1 MELERMSDFFAKRI
15 DTYDKHMINNVE
27 GCKNGYI
34 KLAELIPDTARKLLD
49 LGCGTG
55 LELGRIFQRFPDI
68 SVTGVDLSSEML
80 KKLREKYPDRDI
92 ILIEGSYIGRDFGFR
107 QYDTAISFETMHHM
121 THGEKV
127 SVYEAVWNAL
137 TPKGL
142 YIECDYIVLTQA
154 EEDAL
159 YAKNARLRAKQ
170 NIPDGEFYHFD
181 TPCTVENQLMLLRE
195 AGFQRVDNVWRE
207 GSTNIIVAE
216 K

>member
-1 MELERMSDFFAKRI
+1 M
-15 DTYDKHMINNVE
+15 
-27 GCKNGYI
+27 
-34 KLAELIPDTARKLLD
+34 
-49 LGCGTG
+49 
-55 LELGRIFQRFPDI
+55 
-68 SVTGVDLSSEML
+68 
-80 KKLREKYPDRDI
+80 
-92 ILIEGSYIGRDFGFR
+92 
-107 QYDTAISFETMHHM
+107 
-121 THGEKV
+121 
-127 SVYEAVWNAL
+127 YEAVWNAL

-142 YIECDYIVLTQA
+142 YIECDYMVLTQA